1 MGTHAHGPT
10 PYAPVVSL
18 DTPQR
23 RQSGL
28 AQPQVK
34 DASARRSGQSIETHF
49 GGREHYVESTPHR
62 CRGGLHERHHDGY
75 QLARELHQRR
85 DRSLSSSGGS
95 SGLIRL
101 LLLEGLA
108 RLCQSGLGACRW
120 RAGRAGHLLLA
131 LATHCIQRVRPPDE
145 LGLAAQRGR
154 ILLSVRAALPQRAA
168 ALRLLLRHLLAS
180 PELGDRRRARPLG
193 LRGCGRRRRRR
204 RRRGRRRALVLCVLC
219 VPVDRCTLCSG
230 SVCTSGAA
238 IRILARRRRAGQLL
252 GLERILR
259 R

>member
-75 QLARELHQRR
+75 QLARELHLQARSRTRWLDSAVFEAAPRFSQRR
-85 DRSLSSSGGS
+85 MHEHRRSS
-95 SGLIRL
+95 
-101 LLLEGLA
+101 
-108 RLCQSGLGACRW
+108 
-120 RAGRAGHLLLA
+120 
-131 LATHCIQRVRPPDE
+131 
-145 LGLAAQRGR
+145 AA
-154 ILLSVRAALPQRAA
+154 
-168 ALRLLLRHLLAS
+168 H
-180 PELGDRRRARPLG
+180 RARKHARGGTPRPSCAWG
-193 LRGCGRRRRRR
+193 LSRAPAEGSQPQQQRRQQRPHPPPF
-204 RRRGRRRALVLCVLC
+204 A
-219 VPVDRCTLCSG
+219 
-230 SVCTSGAA
+230 
-238 IRILARRRRAGQLL
+238 
-252 GLERILR
+252 
-259 R
+259 